1 MTSLAW
7 SVNPP
12 EEFEENTFY
21 VVEEIRA
28 KRLNVDGET
37 EYFVKWKDYGEEDCT
52 WEPIESLVNS
62 TEALDLFQKKNDNS
76 DLAETIE
83 KEEEEKQQEP
93 RRSKRLRK

>member
-1 MTSLAW
+1 M
-7 SVNPP
+7 
-12 EEFEENTFY
+12 
-21 VVEEIRA
+21 
-28 KRLNVDGET
+28 
-37 EYFVKWKDYGEEDCT
+37 
-52 WEPIESLVNS
+52 NS